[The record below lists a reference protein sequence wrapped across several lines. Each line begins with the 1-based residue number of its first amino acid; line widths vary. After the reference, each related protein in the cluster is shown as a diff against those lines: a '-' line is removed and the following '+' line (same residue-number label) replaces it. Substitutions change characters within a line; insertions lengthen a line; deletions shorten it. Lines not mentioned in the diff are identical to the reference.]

1 MDLVDPEADQE
12 MNWVISLIEN
22 IRSARQQMHVPAGLK
37 IPLIYQEMTTEAEKT
52 FERNSI
58 MIMKLAR
65 ISHDGKSNR
74 FPKGTVSVSASGA
87 IFGLPLANVID
98 IDAEKNRLVKTN
110 EKLIKE
116 ISSMEGRL
124 NNPKFVKSAPPEV
137 VNETRE
143 NLEKRKEEEAQITN
157 ALKRL
162 EEI

>member
-1 MDLVDPEADQE
+1 MTSPH
-12 MNWVISLIEN
+12 ISY
-22 IRSARQQMHVPAGLK
+22 SGLMPK
-37 IPLIYQEMTTEAEKT
+37 IA
-52 FERNSI
+52 NS
-58 MIMKLAR
+58 R
-65 ISHDGKSNR
+65 CR
-74 FPKGTVSVSASGA
+74 A

-124 NNPKFVKSAPPEV
+124 NNPKFVKSAPLEV

>member
-1 MDLVDPEADQE
+1 MRKKVADFRKEPSLSVPQE
-12 MNWVISLIEN
+12 
-22 IRSARQQMHVPAGLK
+22 Q
-37 IPLIYQEMTTEAEKT
+37 Y
-52 FERNSI
+52 
-58 MIMKLAR
+58 LA
-65 ISHDGKSNR
+65 
-74 FPKGTVSVSASGA
+74 
-87 IFGLPLANVID
+87 LANVID

>member
-1 MDLVDPEADQE
+1 ML
-12 MNWVISLIEN
+12 LILT
-22 IRSARQQMHVPAGLK
+22 LK
-37 IPLIYQEMTTEAEKT
+37 KT
-52 FERNSI
+52 DWL
-58 MIMKLAR
+58 K
-65 ISHDGKSNR
+65 
-74 FPKGTVSVSASGA
+74 P
-87 IFGLPLANVID
+87 
-98 IDAEKNRLVKTN
+98 N

-116 ISSMEGRL
+116 ISSMESRL

>member
-1 MDLVDPEADQE
+1 MTYVIDWQE
-12 MNWVISLIEN
+12 FKSLQ
-22 IRSARQQMHVPAGLK
+22 RSFNK
-37 IPLIYQEMTTEAEKT
+37 
-52 FERNSI
+52 
-58 MIMKLAR
+58 
-65 ISHDGKSNR
+65 
-74 FPKGTVSVSASGA
+74 
-87 IFGLPLANVID
+87 ANVID

>member
-1 MDLVDPEADQE
+1 
-12 MNWVISLIEN
+12 
-22 IRSARQQMHVPAGLK
+22 
-37 IPLIYQEMTTEAEKT
+37 MTTEAETT

-65 ISHDGKSNR
+65 ISHAENYR

-98 IDAEKNRLVKTN
+98 IDAEKNRLIKTN

-124 NNPKFVKSAPPEV
+124 NNPKFVKSAPP
-137 VNETRE
+137 
-143 NLEKRKEEEAQITN
+143 KS
-157 ALKRL
+157 
-162 EEI
+162 